1 MPRDEG
7 RGGGVHEVGEGQS
20 RLRGLPGSRNYITP
34 NRAAYTTDEYRRL
47 INKSIEPAL
56 GNMRLDRLSPRQLD
70 AFYRSLQE
78 KGLSGSSIRQHR
90 SILHASL
97 GRAVKWGLIAANPA
111 DQAGGTNRAPKPRKG
126 GSLPPKDGGSGAE
139 CSLRFAAPGP
149 TLLLVTPP

>member
-1 MPRDEG
+1 M
-7 RGGGVHEVGEGQS
+7 
-20 RLRGLPGSRNYITP
+20 LK
-34 NRAAYTTDEYRRL
+34 RAAYTIDEYRRL

-56 GNMRLDRLSPRQLD
+56 GNVRLDRLSPRQLD

-111 DQAGGTNRAPKPRKG
+111 DQAGGTNRARKPRKG
-126 GSLPPKDGGSGAE
+126 RVFATNQNGGSDPSAP
-139 CSLRFAAPGP
+139 CTPARPGP
-149 TLLLVTPP
+149 HFFW